1 MALAKRKIR
10 LSRTTLRY
18 LREKYS
24 LSQNKLTYV
33 LNYTPD
39 SDISAMRI
47 IADGINYE
55 SELRTDYDKL
65 MEQVSVIQ
73 G

>member
-39 SDISAMRI
+39 SDISAMGI
-47 IADGINYE
+47 IADGISYE
-55 SELRTDYDKL
+55 SELRTGYDKL
-65 MEQVSVIQ
+65 MEKVSVIQ
-73 G
+73 S